1 MTILDVLV
9 IGFGL
14 AMDAFAVSVC
24 KGLAIGKRDLKKTGI
39 IAGYFAVFQMAM
51 PLAGYLLGEQFS
63 GFVAAVDH
71 WIAFAMLGLIG
82 GNMIREALQKGE
94 ETATADVSPKTM
106 LPLAVATSI
115 DAFITGVT
123 FAFMQVNLWVSIGGI
138 GIITFALCV
147 IGVWL
152 GRQAGKRLSRHA
164 EIVGGIV
171 LILIGVKTLIEHL
184 IG

>member
-1 MTILDVLV
+1 
-9 IGFGL
+9 
-14 AMDAFAVSVC
+14 
-24 KGLAIGKRDLKKTGI
+24 
-39 IAGYFAVFQMAM
+39 
-51 PLAGYLLGEQFS
+51 
-63 GFVAAVDH
+63 
-71 WIAFAMLGLIG
+71 MLGIIG

-94 ETATADVSPKTM
+94 ENATADVSPKTM

-115 DAFITGVT
+115 DAFI
-123 FAFMQVNLWVSIGGI
+123 GI
-138 GIITFALCV
+138 GIITFGLCA

-184 IG
+184 AA

>member
-1 MTILDVLV
+1 MTLFDVMI

-39 IAGYFAVFQMAM
+39 IAGYFAVFQMIM

-71 WIAFAMLGLIG
+71 WIAFVMLGLIG
-82 GNMIREALQKGE
+82 GNMIREALQKDE
-94 ETATADVSPKTM
+94 ETVTADVSPKTM

-138 GIITFALCV
+138 GIITFVLCAL
-147 IGVWL
+147 GVWL

-164 EIVGGIV
+164 GVVGGIV

-184 IG
+184 LT